1 MSFEYKVRRYN
12 FTKEHEVVNK
22 ISKLLKVLTNDGRKM
37 RPGCKK
43 EFGEVPMKKF
53 SVRNKSFCP
62 RVTIFDFVSA
72 KLVKPPAFS
81 NPILP
86 ELGNSP
92 TKNTK
97 EHAKTVKKRV
107 QTYILPCA
115 LPKKPSHTCTIQ
127 NTDRFKRIL
136 NLTEELINK
145 ENLGGWN
152 DNSL

>member
-1 MSFEYKVRRYN
+1 MSFECKFRRFN

-22 ISKLLKVLTNDGRKM
+22 ISKLLKVLTNNGQRMKPM
-37 RPGCKK
+37 CKK
-43 EFGEVPMKKF
+43 EFCEMPIGKF
-53 SVRNKSFCP
+53 SVRTKSFCP

-92 TKNTK
+92 G
-97 EHAKTVKKRV
+97 KTIKKHQKFVKKRERS
-107 QTYILPCA
+107 YMLPCRIQ
-115 LPKKPSHTCTIQ
+115 KKSSYKVIKQ
-127 NTDRFKRIL
+127 DTDRFQRIL

-152 DNSL
+152 EN